1 MFKWEMSP
9 SASPRDRLI
18 DALPAPGR
26 VMAFCMSAVL
36 HDTERTCLSRC
47 VCACLFVCVCQASV
61 NYLPLC

>member
-9 SASPRDRLI
+9 SASPHDRLI

-26 VMAFCMSAVL
+26 VMAFCMSTAL
-36 HDTERTCLSRC
+36 HDTQRTCLSTRVC
-47 VCACLFVCVCQASV
+47 VCVCLCVCQALV